1 MCHGLF
7 WVFDFLLV
15 LICFLVFVLK
25 CRASLHIASYLCT
38 FPAIQVF
45 AVWCAVCCL
54 CFFNRLRLN
63 FPSLPNIPFQVVAVL
78 SGCLPGSSWSGT
90 PQPSTPTYLPKRRSL
105 SSVVNSEQIL
115 PTSEP
120 IIRNTLRKALRAE
133 EKWNLAE
140 FLGATFSHQSL
151 FGDVFWVCLCFL
163 FMHIFVYASLYV
175 CLSV

>member
-63 FPSLPNIPFQVVAVL
+63 FL
-78 SGCLPGSSWSGT
+78 LPGGC
-90 PQPSTPTYLPKRRSL
+90 SL
-105 SSVVNSEQIL
+105 VWVFAWFLLVWDSPAQHPHISAKEKVAFIFCQQIL

-120 IIRNTLRKALRAE
+120 TIRSTLRKALRAE

-140 FLGATFSHQSL
+140 FLGATFSHQFL
-151 FGDVFWVCLCFL
+151 FRNVFWVCLYFCLFVSAFLCLCFL
-163 FMHIFVYASLYV
+163 V
-175 CLSV
+175 CLFVFVFA